1 MHVKVTGSILIGGK
15 FVKPG
20 SVVEVN
26 FHLGAGL
33 VQRGDAV
40 EVPAPAAVA
49 TPAPTPAPIVDAAPA
64 KPAK

>member
-1 MHVKVTGSILIGGK
+1 MHVKITGNILIGGK

-20 SVVEVN
+20 TVVEVS
-26 FHLGAGL
+26 FHLGASL

-40 EVPAPAAVA
+40 EVAAPAPVA
-49 TPAPTPAPIVDAAPA
+49 TPAPAPEPAPA